1 MSQFA
6 ARFAQ
11 YQDPESDGPDNGFA
25 FDLPM
30 PTAGQRSQ
38 SAEPKKDVEME
49 QPQAVDD
56 SGYLDAPE
64 LLKGDIQG
72 SQQQAMDIE
81 GDELAPS
88 PAASV
93 AAVSSNPVMP
103 NVPAISSILPPT
115 ASQQEPEPT
124 LGRLSNR
131 PPLKIQPKPRA
142 DTSMPGPDRP
152 PRADHLSVTAVASA
166 SMLPPSR
173 PSGHLERSATPPNV
187 FALPKPSASSQ
198 R

>member
-25 FDLPM
+25 FDMPM
-30 PTAGQRSQ
+30 PTAGQQ
-38 SAEPKKDVEME
+38 SPPHSTEPKKDVEMD
-49 QPQAVDD
+49 QPVDD
-56 SGYLDAPE
+56 SGYLDAPDSP
-64 LLKGDIQG
+64 KGDMEG
-72 SQQQAMDIE
+72 PQQAMDIE
-81 GDELAPS
+81 EDELAPS
-88 PAASV
+88 PAVSV

-103 NVPAISSILPPT
+103 NVPAISSILPPI

-131 PPLKIQPKPRA
+131 PPLKIQPKARA
-142 DTSMPGPDRP
+142 DTFMLGPDRP
-152 PRADHLSVTAVASA
+152 PRADPSSVTA

-173 PSGHLERSATPPNV
+173 PSGHVERSATPPNV

>member
-49 QPQAVDD
+49 QPVDD

-72 SQQQAMDIE
+72 LQQQAMDIE
-81 GDELAPS
+81 EDELAPS
-88 PAASV
+88 PAVSV

-103 NVPAISSILPPT
+103 NVPAISSMLPPT

-152 PRADHLSVTAVASA
+152 PRADPSSVTAGASA
-166 SMLPPSR
+166 SSMLPPSR
-173 PSGHLERSATPPNV
+173 PSSHLERSATPPNV